1 VKKKSTSLFGAGTI
15 KRLLQGV
22 LLFNIADALLSIQ
35 LIHNEK
41 ILEEANPLM
50 EGLLS
55 HSPFAFVAVK
65 AAAVCLGCFTLYK
78 FKHSRLAQIGA
89 GVCFVVYFLL
99 MLSFYLFL
107 LWHK

>member
-1 VKKKSTSLFGAGTI
+1 MKKKSTKLFGANTI

-22 LLFNIADALLSIQ
+22 ILFNVADALLSIQ

-41 ILEEANPLM
+41 IIEEANPLM

-55 HSPFAFVAVK
+55 HSPLMFVVVK
-65 AAAVCLGCFTLYK
+65 ATAVCLGCFTLYK
-78 FKHSRLAQIGA
+78 FKDSKLAQLGA
-89 GVCFVVYFLL
+89 GICFVVYFFL